1 MTTQGSGTTPVKI
14 SRREVSVAGHPT
26 IYHVAGSGEPVIL
39 IHGLS
44 GSGRW
49 WRRNLPALSERYHTY
64 LVDLPRFGAMHRT
77 GRFILAEAATWLLA
91 WMDAAGLRRAD
102 VIGHSMGGLIA
113 IRLAAK
119 RPAVVSR
126 LVLVA
131 PAGVSSKPSLA
142 AQALPLLR
150 AARHS
155 RPSFFPMLAYDA
167 LRAGPR
173 TLWRAARDL
182 VSDNVRDDLG
192 AIRSPTLVIVGRHDP
207 LTPPDM
213 GAVLQKAIAD
223 ARLLVI
229 EGAGHV
235 VMYDQPDIFND
246 AVLAFLAGA
255 PESATAAPSPS
266 AHVCG

>member
-1 MTTQGSGTTPVKI
+1 MATRGSGTPPVKI
-14 SRREVSVAGHPT
+14 SRREVLVAGHPA
-26 IYHVAGSGEPVIL
+26 IYHVGGAGEPLIL

-49 WRRNLPALSERYHTY
+49 WHRNLPALAEHYRTY

-91 WMDAAGLRRAD
+91 WMDAAGLRRALA
-102 VIGHSMGGLIA
+102 IGHSMGGLIA
-113 IRLAAK
+113 IRLAAQ
-119 RPAVVSR
+119 RPAAVSR

-131 PAGVSSKPSLA
+131 PAGVASKPSLA

-173 TLWRAARDL
+173 TIWRAAHDL
-182 VSDNVRDDLG
+182 VTDDVRDDLG
-192 AIRSPTLVIVGRHDP
+192 AIRAETLVIMGRNDP
-207 LTPPDM
+207 LAPP
-213 GAVLQKAIAD
+213 AVGDVLREGIAG
-223 ARLLVI
+223 ARLIVI

-235 VMYDQPDIFND
+235 VMYDQPDDFND

-255 PESATAAPSPS
+255 PESATATPSPS
-266 AHVCG
+266 EHV